1 MKNRFANLVRVR
13 LRRMAYLYAATLV
26 LFFLVSTSAQTAA
39 DRNIR
44 ITLLQVNDVY
54 QISPIDRGT
63 RGGLARLATLR
74 RKIATESPHTLFLL
88 GGDTLAPSVAS
99 SIFKGRQMIALWNA
113 VGLDYAVLGNHE
125 FDFGDDVLRERMKES
140 RFTWLGANVFDRRAR
155 KTFGDTP
162 LFVVREFEGV
172 KIGLF
177 GVLTPETQRASKP
190 SANVEFRDPC
200 ETAKRIAGEI
210 RARGAQIVIAL
221 THLTM
226 RQDKAL
232 AACAPIDVIIGGHEH
247 TLLQSLAGR
256 TPIFKMGS
264 DARNVGRI
272 DLNIDRAT
280 GKLTSIDWE
289 IIPVTNEVSDDPQVA
304 ALVAEYEKRL
314 SAELDK
320 TVGSTLVQ
328 LDARQRPSRSGETN
342 LGSFVADAFRQVMK
356 ADAAI
361 INGGSIRSNVT
372 FGPGT
377 LTKRDLLSILPFE
390 NHVVKVEVTGAILR
404 EALEHG
410 VSRIVEER
418 EAGQFPQISGM
429 RFVFDGRL
437 PPGKRVVSVTVNE
450 QPLDERKTYTLATS
464 AYVLGGGDGY
474 AMLRAARPLVNPEE
488 GPTEA
493 DVLINAVAQA
503 GEIKPQTD
511 GRIRRL
517 DGEK

>member
-1 MKNRFANLVRVR
+1 MKNRFIRLAR
-13 LRRMAYLYAATLV
+13 LRYAPFLCAVILILLV
-26 LFFLVSTSAQTAA
+26 LVSASAQTAA
-39 DRNIR
+39 ERNVR
-44 ITLLQVNDVY
+44 ISLLQVNDVY
-54 QISPIDRGT
+54 QISPTNNGT

-74 RKIATESPHTLFLL
+74 RKIAVESPHTLFLL

-99 SIFKGRQMIALWNA
+99 NIFKGRQMIDAWNA

-125 FDFGDDVLRERMKES
+125 FDFGDDVLLERMKES
-140 RFTWLGANVFDRRAR
+140 RFAWLGANVFDRRTG

-162 LFVVREFEGV
+162 PFVIRELGGV

-177 GVLTPETQRASKP
+177 GVLTPETGRASKP
-190 SANVEFRDPC
+190 SENVEFRDPC
-200 ETAKRIAGEI
+200 ETAKRIVPEM
-210 RARGAQIVIAL
+210 RARGAQVVIAL

-232 AACAPIDVIIGGHEH
+232 AACAPVDVIIGGHEH
-247 TLLQSLAGR
+247 TLLQSLVGS

-264 DARNVGRI
+264 DARNLGRI
-272 DLNIDRAT
+272 DLNVDRAT

-289 IIPVTNEVSDDPQVA
+289 IVPVTNEVSDDPQVA
-304 ALVAEYEKRL
+304 VLVAEYEKRL

-320 TVGSTLVQ
+320 SIGSTLVQ
-328 LDARQRPSRSGETN
+328 LDARQRANRSGETN
-342 LGSFVADAFRQVMK
+342 LGSFVADTFRQAMK
-356 ADAAI
+356 ADVAI
-361 INGGSIRSNVT
+361 INGGSIRSNAT
-372 FGPGT
+372 FGPGS

-390 NHVVKVEVTGAILR
+390 NHVVKVEVTGVVLR

-410 VSRIVEER
+410 VSRVAEER
-418 EAGQFPQISGM
+418 EAGQFPQISGVQ
-429 RFVFDGRL
+429 FAFDGRL
-437 PPGKRVVSVTVNE
+437 PAGRRVVSVKVNG
-450 QPLDERKTYTLATS
+450 QPLDDRKTYTLATT

-474 AMLRAARPLVNPEE
+474 MMLRVARPLVNAEE